1 MKLSDKLKGELIL
14 ALKKREFPRE
24 LIDNCIN
31 EQEDISQKALLLGI
45 IQLGAQFGGFMG
57 GMTED
62 KLWLICNTMQN
73 TPNGLLVSKF
83 FALGC
88 HIARCKCPEM
98 NEYLG

>member
-1 MKLSDKLKGELIL
+1 MVL
-14 ALKKREFPRE
+14 ALKKREVSHE
-24 LIDNCIN
+24 LISSCIN
-31 EQEDISQKALLLGI
+31 EQENISQKELLLGI

-98 NEYLG
+98 DEYLG

>member
-1 MKLSDKLKGELIL
+1 MKLSDKLRKEMVL
-14 ALKKREFPRE
+14 ALKKREVSHE
-24 LIDNCIN
+24 LISSCIN
-31 EQEDISQKALLLGI
+31 EQENISQKELLLGI

-62 KLWLICNTMQN
+62 KLWLICDTMQN

-88 HIARCKCPEM
+88 HISRCKCPEM
-98 NEYLG
+98 SEYLG